1 MMNSAFN
8 EITGNQLDLY
18 PESLRAEIDA
28 INGPIYDNVNNG
40 VYRCGFARS
49 QQAYNQAFDALFD
62 TLDDLEERLSKQRYL
77 VGDQITEA
85 DWRLFPTLV
94 RFDPVYVG
102 HFKTNRNRLVD
113 FPNLWAYT
121 RELYQV
127 PGIAETVNMDHI
139 KYHYYAS
146 HESINPTRIVPK
158 GPEIDFEKPH
168 GRDALS

>member
-1 MMNSAFN
+1 M
-8 EITGNQLDLY
+8 
-18 PESLRAEIDA
+18 
-28 INGPIYDNVNNG
+28 
-40 VYRCGFARS
+40 
-49 QQAYNQAFDALFD
+49 
-62 TLDDLEERLSKQRYL
+62 LEQRLSSQRYL
-77 VGDQITEA
+77 VGNQITEA

-113 FPNLWAYT
+113 FPNLWGYT

-146 HESINPTRIVPK
+146 
-158 GPEIDFEKPH
+158 PEVRC
-168 GRDALS
+168 G